1 MWFLWLA
8 GNGGCVGNGCSL
20 RVDLDAVELGPI
32 AGDPSGVGGVGV
44 GPLFSGQ
51 VDVEC
56 VVEPESVGSLNEDG
70 HCVDYL

>member
-1 MWFLWLA
+1 MWFLWLV

-32 AGDPSGVGGVGV
+32 AGDPCGVGGVGV

-51 VDVEC
+51 VYVEC
-56 VVEPESVGSLNEDG
+56 VV
-70 HCVDYL
+70 

>member
-1 MWFLWLA
+1 M
-8 GNGGCVGNGCSL
+8 GNGGCVGNGGCL
-20 RVDLDAVELGPI
+20 RVNLDAVELRTI
-32 AGDPSGVGGVGV
+32 AGDPGGVGGVGV

-51 VDVEC
+51 VYVEC